1 MMSIKDVMLHT
12 LSVTFK
18 EIIEIISLI
27 KPPHPLSCWEWEK
40 KAYFRS
46 AVFSLRKQSFLQ
58 ILGIFGLG
66 VNASNWSF

>member
-1 MMSIKDVMLHT
+1 MSIKDVMLHT

-27 KPPHPLSCWEWEK
+27 NPPPPPFLVRMGK

-46 AVFSLRKQSFLQ
+46 AVLSLRKQSFLQ

-66 VNASNWSF
+66 VNTSNWSF